1 LNRFETTAY
10 GNQRLLACSVLLWDF
25 VWMLLQEVD
34 VRPMRRAS
42 RTTALI
48 VVCLLGLQ
56 RSAEAQTLAIAAASD
71 LQAALPAIAAQ
82 FEKDTGQKVT
92 LTFGSSGNFFAQIR
106 NGAPFDV
113 FLSADIDYPRQLER
127 AGAAERG
134 SLYAYA
140 TGRLVLWTRKDS
152 GIDVRG
158 GLSVL
163 ADGRVRRVAI
173 ANPEHAPYGR
183 AAVAALRHEGLYE
196 QVKGKF
202 VLGENISQT
211 AQFAQSGNAT
221 VGLLALS
228 LALAPALEGA
238 GTYVEI
244 PADFH
249 PPIEQAAVVV
259 AASRQ
264 KALAQQFVDALKK
277 PSVAQI
283 LQSYGFGVPRADR

>member
-1 LNRFETTAY
+1 MVVPNIDVQPVRRVCCAAALM
-10 GNQRLLACSVLLWDF
+10 GLCLVGLPRLL
-25 VWMLLQEVD
+25 
-34 VRPMRRAS
+34 
-42 RTTALI
+42 
-48 VVCLLGLQ
+48 G
-56 RSAEAQTLAIAAASD
+56 AQNLTVAAASD

-82 FEKDTGQKVT
+82 FEKDAGQKVA

-113 FLSADIDYPRQLER
+113 FLSADIDYPRQLEQ
-127 AGAAERG
+127 AGTAERG

-152 GIDVRG
+152 GIDVGR

-163 ADGRVRRVAI
+163 ADGRVRRIAI

-196 QVKGKF
+196 QVKRKF

-211 AQFAQSGNAT
+211 AQFAQSGNAS

-228 LALAPALEGA
+228 LALAPALKNV

-244 PADFH
+244 PAAFH

-264 KALAQQFVDALKK
+264 KALAQQFVDALRK
-277 PSVAQI
+277 PAVAQI
-283 LQSYGFGVPRADR
+283 LQSYGFEVPRAIR